1 MGMPMPRKRGSRP
14 SAVAG
19 AAVQNKYM
27 AQANAT
33 SVGSQSGS
41 HLLRAG
47 GPTSS
52 SACASSVGWMR
63 LVGLKP
69 FFL

>member
-1 MGMPMPRKRGSRP
+1 MPRKRGRRP

-19 AAVQNKYM
+19 AAVQNRYI

-41 HLLRAG
+41 HLRCAE

-52 SACASSVGWMR
+52 FACASSVGWMR

-69 FFL
+69 LAL